1 MYRRNAYKLIMFMA
15 LISSAMLVAIPT
27 VQADDVRPTTKQEKR
42 AALGDTKE
50 AVIKLFVVSH
60 IVDTLKPWNSYIS
73 RSTGSGFIING
84 NRILTN
90 AHVVSN
96 ATFIEVRKHGETKR
110 YEARV
115 SHISHDSDLAI
126 VTLKNDVPDFYDT
139 DYLSLGDLPD
149 AQQEV
154 TAYGYPVGGDSL
166 SVTRG
171 VVSRIERSVYVHKNR
186 SLISVQVDAAINPG
200 NSGGPVLSG
209 GKVVGVVMQSMNS
222 SENVG
227 YIIPTE
233 VVKHFLVDLRDNRYD
248 GFPTLGILHQEIESP
263 ALRDKYGVTS
273 EQSGVLVSMVYPGAP
288 AEGILMKNDIITHID
303 GRKIA
308 NNGMVEL
315 RHRETIAY
323 EHFVDMHQVGES
335 IELKVIRDAKPKELK
350 VELTKTIDTF
360 ELVAAPSFEE
370 KPSYFIFGGFVFMPL
385 TDDLI
390 TASRRR
396 MGFDD
401 KVLNL
406 KRFWPTEARK
416 EAVIL
421 TRVLPANSNKGFHDV
436 SFVLIEKLDGK
447 TFQDFESFYKLVQSS
462 KSDFIKL
469 EDEFGYQVVIDR
481 KKALSSQ
488 EQILK
493 LYNVPQGQ
501 SNDLD
506 KLLEKKEKE
515 DEAQKAKPGSAV

>member
-1 MYRRNAYKLIMFMA
+1 LFAA
-15 LISSAMLVAIPT
+15 LIGSFTLLATATISH
-27 VQADDVRPTTKQEKR
+27 ADEAKPTTKQEKR
-42 AALGDTKE
+42 VALGDTKE

-73 RSTGSGFIING
+73 RSTGSGFIVDG

-110 YEARV
+110 YEAKV
-115 SHISHDSDLAI
+115 SHISHESDLAI
-126 VTLKNDVPDFYDT
+126 VTLKDDVPGFYKTDFLT
-139 DYLSLGDLPD
+139 LGELPE

-171 VVSRIERSVYVHKNR
+171 VVSRIERSIYVHKNR
-186 SLISVQVDAAINPG
+186 SFISVQVDAAINPG
-200 NSGGPVLSG
+200 NSGGPVLSD
-209 GKVVGVVMQSMNS
+209 GKVVGVVMQSMHS

-233 VVKHFLVDLRDNRYD
+233 VVKHFLVDLEDNKYD

-263 ALRDKYGVTS
+263 ALRDKYGVTAD
-273 EQSGVLVSMVYPGAP
+273 QSGVLVSMVYPGAP
-288 AEGILMKNDIITHID
+288 AEGVLKKNDIITHID

-323 EHFVDMHQVGES
+323 EHLVDMHQLGES
-335 IELKVIRDAKPKELK
+335 VKLKVIRDAEPKELT
-350 VELTKTIDTF
+350 VELSKTIDEF
-360 ELVAAPSFEE
+360 ELVAAPSFEK

-396 MGFDD
+396 MGFDE
-401 KVLNL
+401 KVMNL
-406 KRFWPTEARK
+406 KSFWPTEERK

-421 TRVLPANSNKGFHDV
+421 TRVLPANSNKGFHDI
-436 SFVLIEKLDGK
+436 SFVLVEKLDGK
-447 TFQDFESFYKLVQSS
+447 TFQDFESFFKLVKTS

-481 KKALSSQ
+481 KKSIASQ
-488 EQILK
+488 AKILE
-493 LYNVPQGQ
+493 LYNVPQEQ
-501 SNDLD
+501 SDDLD
-506 KLLEKKEKE
+506 KLLEKEE
-515 DEAQKAKPGSAV
+515 EALKAKQGSAV

>member
-1 MYRRNAYKLIMFMA
+1 MYKLMLFMA
-15 LISSAMLVAIPT
+15 LIGNAMLLATTTVAH
-27 VQADDVRPTTKQEKR
+27 ADDAKPTDRQER
-42 AALGDTKE
+42 LVALGDTKE

-60 IVDTLKPWNSYIS
+60 IVDTLKPWNSYIN
-73 RSTGSGFIING
+73 RSTGSGFIIDG
-84 NRILTN
+84 DRILTN

-96 ATFIEVRKHGETKR
+96 ATFIEVRKHGETER

-115 SHISHDSDLAI
+115 EHISHDSDLAI
-126 VTLKNDVPDFYDT
+126 VKLKNKTPKFFEAT
-139 DYLSLGDLPD
+139 EPLPLGKLPE
-149 AQQEV
+149 AQQQV
-154 TAYGYPVGGDSL
+154 TAFGYPVGGDSL

-171 VVSRIERSVYVHKNR
+171 VVSRIERSTYVHKNR

-233 VVKHFLVDLRDNRYD
+233 VVKHFLVDLEDNKYD

-263 ALRDKYGVTS
+263 ALRDKYGVTG
-273 EQSGVLVSMVYPGAP
+273 ENSGVLVSMIYPGAP
-288 AEGILMKNDIITHID
+288 AEGVLMKNDIITHID
-303 GRKIA
+303 GQKIA
-308 NNGMVEL
+308 NNGMVDL
-315 RHRETIAY
+315 RRRETISY
-323 EHFVDMHQVGES
+323 EHVVDMHQLGES
-335 IELKVIRDAKPKELK
+335 ISLQVIRDAEPKELT
-350 VELTKTIDTF
+350 VELTKTLDTF
-360 ELVAAPSFEE
+360 ELVASPGFEK

-396 MGFDD
+396 MGFDN

-406 KRFWPTEARK
+406 QSFWPTEERK

-436 SFVLIEKLDGK
+436 SFVLVEKLDGK
-447 TFQDFESFYKLVQSS
+447 TFQDFESFFKLVKTS

-481 KKALSSQ
+481 KKAIASQ
-488 EQILK
+488 AKILE
-493 LYNVPQGQ
+493 LYNILEEQ
-501 SNDLD
+501 SKDLD
-506 KLLEKKEKE
+506 KLLEKEE
-515 DEAQKAKPGSAV
+515 GSAKARPGSAV